1 MQYDDSGCHR
11 DCSHTKHGHKSLR
24 LLLIMNNCKLGALSR
39 ISNSSSMKI
48 NRRNF
53 LVASSSALVLG
64 KTKLSPAADGQ
75 PSEVSEPPQFDR
87 NFAARDVAVYTTAD
101 KTNYRLSQNE
111 TLPFKPMGQP
121 LETQICVFVDPAK
134 RSQTIVGIGGALTDA
149 SAETFAKLPSAKQR
163 EILDAYFD
171 PNKGIGYTIGRTNIH
186 SCDFSSASYIY
197 VDEGDKQL
205 KSFSVDHD
213 KQFRIPFIK
222 QAMATARGKVTLFAS
237 PWSPPAFMKT
247 NNDMLH
253 GGKLKPEFYQ
263 SWATYYT
270 KFIKAYEREGVPVWG
285 ITIQNEPMATQT
297 WESCIYTAEEER
309 EFLKNYL
316 GPTMRREGL
325 AEKKIIAWDHNRD
338 LIYQRVS
345 TILKDPKAAQ
355 YIWGIGYHWYEPW
368 SGGDQMFDNV
378 KLVHETFPDKKLLF
392 TEGTVD
398 SFKPQEINSWRLGEQ
413 YARSMIN
420 DFNSGAVGWT
430 DWNVLLDEQGGP
442 NHVGNFCFAP
452 VHADTKSGELTYTN
466 SYYYIGHFSKFV
478 RPGARKIAC
487 SPSRSALLATAFINP
502 DGRVSVVVMNRG
514 DQPVSYFLWLDG
526 NAAEVGSL
534 PHSIQTLVF

>member
-1 MQYDDSGCHR
+1 
-11 DCSHTKHGHKSLR
+11 
-24 LLLIMNNCKLGALSR
+24 
-39 ISNSSSMKI
+39 MKI
-48 NRRNF
+48 DRRSF

-64 KTKLSPAADGQ
+64 KKGLSPAGFEQ
-75 PSEVSEPPQFDR
+75 PSASPEPPGIDR
-87 NFAARDVAVYTTAD
+87 TLQGKSIAVYTTAD
-101 KTNYRLSQNE
+101 KTNYRLSPTE
-111 TLPFKPMGQP
+111 TLTFKPMGQP
-121 LETQICVFVDPAK
+121 LETQICVFVDPSK
-134 RSQTIVGIGGALTDA
+134 RAQTILGIGGALTDA
-149 SAETFAKLPSAKQR
+149 SAEVFAKLPAAKQQ
-163 EILDAYFD
+163 EFLAAYFD
-171 PNKGIGYTIGRTNIH
+171 PRKGIGYTLARTNIH
-186 SCDFSSASYIY
+186 SCDFSSASYTY
-197 VDEGDKQL
+197 VNEGDKDL
-205 KSFSVDHD
+205 RSFSVNHD

-222 QAMATARGKVTLFAS
+222 RVIAATGGKLTLFGS

-263 SWATYYT
+263 SWANYYT
-270 KFIKAYEREGVPVWG
+270 KFIKAYEREGIPVWG
-285 ITIQNEPMATQT
+285 ISIQNEPMATQT
-297 WESCIYTAEEER
+297 WESCIYSAEDER
-309 EFLKNYL
+309 DFLKNYL

-325 AEKKIIAWDHNRD
+325 GEKKIIAWDHNRD

-355 YIWGIGYHWYEPW
+355 YVWGIGYHWYEPW

-398 SFKPQEINSWRLGEQ
+398 SFKPQDISAWRLGEA
-413 YARSMIN
+413 YGRSMIN
-420 DFNSGAVGWT
+420 DFNSGTVGWT

-452 VHADTKSGELTYTN
+452 VHANTKTGELIYTN

-478 RPGARKIAC
+478 RPGARKIAA
-487 SPSRSALLATAFINP
+487 SPSRSALLSTAFVNP
-502 DGRVSVVVMNRG
+502 DGKVSVVVMNRG
-514 DQPVSYFLWLDG
+514 DQKISYFLWLDG
-526 NAAEVGSL
+526 NAAEVSSL